1 MVARPTMAVRRYR
14 VFLTSLGQGD
24 SSESFRRRKD
34 LWRMEMQLRR
44 RCLDLEERV
53 PSSMSTTETFN
64 SGSNLS
70 EMSCRG
76 CCMAGYCNQNGTL
89 GPPNVSSSIHPEAK
103 VVNHNVVSLE
113 LEKFAGTSSP
123 YQGCIRPSL
132 LTIPNYWFTGVNL
145 S

>member
-1 MVARPTMAVRRYR
+1 MVARPTMAMRRYR

-24 SSESFRRRKD
+24 SSRPFRRRKD
-34 LWRMEMQLRR
+34 LLEMLRR
-44 RCLDLEERV
+44 RCLDLEGRV

-64 SGSNLS
+64 SGSALS
-70 EMSCRG
+70 KMSCRG
-76 CCMAGYCNQNGTL
+76 CCMAGCCNQNGTL
-89 GPPNVSSSIHPEAK
+89 GPPNVSSSK

-113 LEKFAGTSSP
+113 LEIFAGTSSP

-132 LTIPNYWFTGVNL
+132 LNIPNYWFTGVNQ